1 MKCCTPP
8 SLDVKSVGV
17 MFPNIWRTR
26 LIGQDISAALQFL
39 IITLFVT
46 YTSKQLHLLQFAYY
60 YYDSIILIVPP

>member
-1 MKCCTPP
+1 
-8 SLDVKSVGV
+8 

-26 LIGQDISAALQFL
+26 LVGQDISAALQFF